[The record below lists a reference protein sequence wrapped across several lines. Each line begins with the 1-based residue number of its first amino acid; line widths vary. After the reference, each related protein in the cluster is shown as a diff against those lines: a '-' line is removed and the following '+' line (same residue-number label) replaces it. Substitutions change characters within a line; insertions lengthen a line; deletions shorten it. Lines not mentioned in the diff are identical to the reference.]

1 MATAEHKQS
10 GADFEHEAMDEGWK
24 PRDAILGVIA
34 FVVIAAIAL
43 GGYLFYQS
51 SKAPPVK
58 EGDQAPSFTLPLMG
72 GGEVSLADYRGKVVV
87 LNVWATWCG
96 PCREEMPSMQRLYQ
110 SLKGQ
115 PFEMLAV
122 SIDTRGS
129 QDVDPF
135 VKKLNLTFPVLYD
148 TDKKV
153 PSLYQ
158 TTGVPESFIIDKNG
172 VVAKRIIGPI
182 YDWNN
187 AQTEEYQ
194 LIRQLLRSQ

>member
-1 MATAEHKQS
+1 MATEEHKQS
-10 GADFEHEAMDEGWK
+10 GADYEAMDEGWK

-34 FVVIAAIAL
+34 FVVIAAIAG

-51 SKAPPVK
+51 SKAPPLK
-58 EGDQAPSFTLPLMG
+58 EGDQAPGFTLPLMG
-72 GGEVSLADYRGKVVV
+72 GGEASLADYRGKVVV

-122 SIDTRGS
+122 SIDTRGA

-135 VKKLNLTFPVLYD
+135 VKKLNLTFPILYD

-158 TTGVPESFIIDKNG
+158 TTAVPESFIIDKNG
-172 VVAKRIIGPI
+172 VVAKRIIGPL
-182 YDWNN
+182 DWTN